1 MQILQA
7 KTYLSRVKGLLG
19 RDSLPADT
27 GLLLKPCKQ
36 VHTFFMKFTI
46 DVIFLDKHNK
56 IIHLETLKPFKISR
70 YVWKARA
77 VVEFA
82 EGTIERHNLTKGIYF
97 SVEEMKT

>member
-1 MQILQA
+1 MKIIRA
-7 KTYLSRVKGLLG
+7 NTYLSRVKGLLG

-46 DVIFLDKHNK
+46 DVIFLDKNKK
-56 IIHLETLKPFKISR
+56 IIHLETLKPFRVSK

-77 VVEFA
+77 VVEFP
-82 EGTIERHNLTKGIYF
+82 EGTIKQHNLTKGMIFPY
-97 SVEEMKT
+97 